1 MKIEDKLKED
11 MIKAQKGGDKARLS
25 AIRWIRD
32 ALQKH
37 AKEVNKEL
45 TDEEA
50 LEVLAGVAKKYRDS
64 IEQARR
70 GGREDL
76 AQKEEFELKV
86 LEEYMPKPLSR
97 EEIEKLVEETI
108 SETGAKSP
116 KDMGAVMKALKPKWA
131 GRADGKTVSD
141 IVKEKLTKL
150 T

>member
-1 MKIEDKLKED
+1 MKIEEKLKEE
-11 MIKAQKGGDKARLS
+11 MIKAQKSGEKARLS

-37 AKEVNKEL
+37 AKGLKKEL

-50 LEVLAGVAKKYRDS
+50 LDVLSGLAKKYRDS
-64 IEQARR
+64 IEQARK
-70 GGREDL
+70 GGREDI

-97 EEIEKLVEETI
+97 EEIEKLVEGTI
-108 SETGAKSP
+108 SEIGATGP
-116 KDMGAVMKALKPKWA
+116 NDMGAVMKALKPKWA

-141 IVKEKLTKL
+141 VVKEKLTKL